1 MEDTTL
7 GFDFQ
12 GWPIRKMSLGE
23 IIKDSQIFEH
33 DDEKGIFYI
42 KDDNPLLKLY
52 PRTLED
58 DGMGYGVNEKYI
70 TEVSVF
76 PSGNLTSTIPS
87 DEYKINVFIHPQEN
101 KSITCQLPTT
111 KVGGLVDNA

>member
-33 DDEKGIFYI
+33 DDEKGFFYI
-42 KDDNPLLKLY
+42 KDDSPLLKLY

-76 PSGNLTSTIPS
+76 PNGNLASPS
-87 DEYKINVFIHPQEN
+87 DEFKINIFIHPQEKN
-101 KSITCQLPTT
+101 IYPCCE
-111 KVGGLVDNA
+111 